1 MKRCVLLLAALAL
14 AISPAAALAK
24 KKHKKPT
31 KLGPGT
37 TVLATGPVVNGSG
50 TVTTAVAS
58 CPAGLAAT
66 GGGFSLSQDTNPQTT
81 GVFES
86 YRSAPG
92 SWTASAITTGL
103 ENGQVNAFAYC
114 RHTTRAISDVAATGS
129 LPGGS
134 LQTGKASA
142 TCPTGTQAIGGG
154 FQVSRTEGTR
164 FLGLPQSSMS
174 VSGSTWSVLAINNGS
189 APQTITAH
197 ADCLAGI
204 RAPTVVSSATT
215 ATLNQDQTV
224 TSTSPSC
231 PVVKKSK
238 KKKGKKKK
246 RPQQLLS
253 AGGFSMPPPSG
264 EPIAL
269 LTATQAGPT
278 GWVST
283 AANVTN
289 TTGPL
294 TITSQGICVG

>member
-1 MKRCVLLLAALAL
+1 MLFVLVMAALLAL
-14 AISPAAALAK
+14 APASALAK
-24 KKHKKPT
+24 KKHKKQT
-31 KLGPGT
+31 KLGPVI

-58 CPAGLAAT
+58 CPPGLAAT
-66 GGGFSLSQDTNPQTT
+66 GGGFSLGQDSSPQTT

-103 ENGQVNAFAYC
+103 ENGQINAFAYC
-114 RHTTRAISDVAATGS
+114 RHTTRAISDVTATGS

-154 FQVSRTEGTR
+154 FQASRTEGTR

-189 APQTITAH
+189 GPQTITAH

-204 RAPTVVSSATT
+204 RTPTVVSSATT

-224 TSTSPSC
+224 TATSPSC
-231 PVVKKSK
+231 PVVKK
-238 KKKGKKKK
+238 KGKKKK
-246 RPQQLLS
+246 RPRQLLS
-253 AGGFSMPPPSG
+253 AGGFSTPPPSG
-264 EPIAL
+264 EPVAL
-269 LTATQAGPT
+269 LTTTQAGST
-278 GWVST
+278 GWVAT

-294 TITSQGICVG
+294 TITSQGICV